1 MSLALQA
8 VHHLADVHYLADIQ
22 NPAPADPTNGSKGAN
37 LLLSYA
43 KWGAL
48 IACAVAAVVSGGLMG
63 IGHLSNRPDSAE
75 KGKRSLVWSLGGVI
89 VTACAIPV
97 VNTVFGAAA

>member
-1 MSLALQA
+1 MSNTLYVVQ
-8 VHHLADVHYLADIQ
+8 YLADIQ
-22 NPAPADPTNGSKGAN
+22 NPAPVDPTNGSKGAS

-48 IACAVAAVVSGGLMG
+48 IACALAAVVSGGLMG
-63 IGHLSNRPDSAE
+63 VGNLSKRPDTAE
-75 KGKRSLVWSLGGVI
+75 QGKRALVWSLGGVI